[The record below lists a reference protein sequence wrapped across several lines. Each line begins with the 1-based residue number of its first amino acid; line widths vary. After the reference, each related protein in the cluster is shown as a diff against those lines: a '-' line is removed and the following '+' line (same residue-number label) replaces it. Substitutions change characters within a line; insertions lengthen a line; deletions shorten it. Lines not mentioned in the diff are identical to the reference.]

1 MTSSE
6 KTKIFKTI
14 DTLSSWNSNKNK
26 VLVINGGIFPKEK
39 EEENDIWV
47 KMSFFLLIES
57 EL

>member
-47 KMSFFLLIES
+47 KMSFF
-57 EL
+57 